1 VIDWE
6 CVAELLAPRSDL
18 TLEREP
24 LPESRKTRR
33 STEAEARL
41 VLRERILELQA
52 SNTSMSDAE
61 KAKVA
66 QRDQGCPDVG
76 REPHDQRVLARTELG
91 LPPHVEEDLAALDP
105 CHADSVH
112 EDVVAWTIRS
122 RVEQGLPPHI
132 EDPVVLD
139 MLARMLLETEQR
151 PGPSPRK

>member
-1 VIDWE
+1 M
-6 CVAELLAPRSDL
+6 
-18 TLEREP
+18 
-24 LPESRKTRR
+24 PESKKTKRP
-33 STEAEARL
+33 TEAEARSA
-41 VLRERILELQA
+41 LRERILELQA
-52 SNTSMSDAE
+52 SSTPMSDAE

-91 LPPHVEEDLAALDP
+91 LPPHVEEDLAALDL
-105 CHADSVH
+105 CHAHRVH

-139 MLARMLLETEQR
+139 MVARMLPETKQR
-151 PGPSPRK
+151 LGPNPRK

>member
-1 VIDWE
+1 M
-6 CVAELLAPRSDL
+6 
-18 TLEREP
+18 
-24 LPESRKTRR
+24 PESKKTRR
-33 STEAEARL
+33 PTEAEARL
-41 VLRERILELQA
+41 ALRERILQLQA
-52 SNTSMSDAE
+52 SNTPMSDAE

-76 REPHDQRVLARTELG
+76 REPHDQRVRARTELG

-105 CHADSVH
+105 CHADRVH

-139 MLARMLLETEQR
+139 MVARMLLEIKSMEANTPMPMVMPQGKLFHEMLR
-151 PGPSPRK
+151 

>member
-1 VIDWE
+1 M
-6 CVAELLAPRSDL
+6 LNL

-24 LPESRKTRR
+24 MPESKKTRR
-33 STEAEARL
+33 PTEAEARL
-41 VLRERILELQA
+41 ALRERILELQA
-52 SNTSMSDAE
+52 SNTPMSDAE

-105 CHADSVH
+105 CHADRVH
-112 EDVVAWTIRS
+112 DDVVAWTIRS

-139 MLARMLLETEQR
+139 MVARMSLETQQR
-151 PGPSPRK
+151 SGPSPHK